1 MRFEVTSREKIGEHV
16 GSSGRIGSRAKSLFR
31 TLSEA
36 LLSLGLIVHF
46 VSLLLRRRLTA
57 ALWIGV
63 AVGLCVAPLGLVW
76 IAPARPSAFA
86 WSFALALG
94 SGGLALA
101 GLQFLLTGRF
111 RRATEPFGIDLV
123 YRLHRWAAVAA
134 LALLIAHALII
145 VTGYAD
151 AAGGSRPW
159 VAGWPMVSGWL
170 SLGLFILLVAS
181 SLGRRILGWEYDGWR
196 RVHALLAVGATAAAI
211 GHVLGV
217 LWPQERAW
225 SALLWSAYAVFWFG
239 ALLHVRVLRPWG
251 LLRSPYRVSAVEP
264 VGPRVWTVRMVPER
278 GQAIAFQP
286 GQFVWVTLRAGP
298 FSGREHPYSL
308 SGSAA
313 DRSSLAVTIKALGDF
328 TATVGSIRPGERA
341 FVDGPYGAF
350 SPDRHP
356 HASGWILIAGG
367 VGIAPIMSMLRTLAD
382 RGDARPIVLV
392 CAHGSP
398 ASRLFAD
405 ELLVLERRLALT
417 VVPVLEEAPPEW
429 NGERGRVTVDVLRRA
444 IASSELSTRECFL
457 CGPVPMTDAVA
468 RSLRQLGLPAR
479 RIHVELFDM
488 A

>member
-1 MRFEVTSREKIGEHV
+1 M
-16 GSSGRIGSRAKSLFR
+16 
-31 TLSEA
+31 
-36 LLSLGLIVHF
+36 HF
-46 VSLLLRRRLTA
+46 VSLPLRRRLTA

-63 AVGLCVAPLGLVW
+63 AVGLCVAPLGIVW
-76 IAPARPSAFA
+76 IGPARPSAFA
-86 WSFALALG
+86 WSFALGLG
-94 SGGLALA
+94 SSGLALA
-101 GLQFLLTGRF
+101 GLQFLLTARF
-111 RRATEPFGIDLV
+111 RSATAPFGIDLV

-134 LALLIAHALII
+134 LALLIVHSLII
-145 VTGYAD
+145 LIGYAD

-159 VAGWPMVSGWL
+159 TAGGSMVCGWL

-181 SLGRRILGWEYDGWR
+181 SLGRRMLGWEYDGWR
-196 RVHALLAVGATAAAI
+196 RVHALLAVGATGTAI
-211 GHVLGV
+211 GHVLGM
-217 LWPQERAW
+217 LWPQERPW
-225 SALLWSAYAVFWFG
+225 SVALWGAYAVLWFG
-239 ALLHVRVLRPWG
+239 ALLHVRVFRPWG
-251 LLRSPYRVSAVEP
+251 LLRSPYRVSAVES

-278 GQAIAFQP
+278 GQAMTFEP

-328 TATVGSIRPGERA
+328 TATVGSIRPGEPA

-356 HASGWILIAGG
+356 HAAGWILIAGG

-382 RGDARPIVLV
+382 RGDTRPIVLV

-405 ELLVLERRLALT
+405 ELLVLERRLPLT
-417 VVPVLEEAPPEW
+417 VVPLLEDAPPEW
-429 NGERGRVTVDVLRRA
+429 KGERGRVTIDVLRRA
-444 IASSELSTRECFL
+444 ITFSDLSSRECFL
-457 CGPVPMTDAVA
+457 CGPVPMTEAVT
-468 RSLRQLGLPAR
+468 RGLRQLGMPAR